1 MDLFNQY
8 VVGNVDSVLAN
19 QYAGAAV
26 GLFLALY
33 AGKAA
38 PELPSELK
46 ELFNNQFFRVT
57 CLFLIAY
64 LNTKSTQISL
74 VVAIGFVVVMNKLSQ
89 EQTAETFIE
98 IMNTAENFKNENENE
113 F

>member
-8 VVGNVDSVLAN
+8 VVGNVDTVLAN
-19 QYAGAAV
+19 KYAGAAV

-38 PELPSELK
+38 PELPAELK
-46 ELFNNQFFRVT
+46 ELFNNEYFRVA

-64 LNTKSTQISL
+64 LNTKNTSL
-74 VVAIGFVVVMNKLSQ
+74 SLITAVGFVVVMNQLSQ
-89 EQTAETFIE
+89 EKTAETFIE
-98 IMNTAENFKNENENE
+98 FMNTSENFENE

>member
-8 VVGNVDSVLAN
+8 VVGNVDTVLAN
-19 QYAGAAV
+19 KYAGAAV

-38 PELPSELK
+38 PELPAELK
-46 ELFNNQFFRVT
+46 ELFNNEYFRVA
-57 CLFLIAY
+57 CLFFIAY
-64 LNTKSTQISL
+64 LNTKNTQLSL
-74 VVAIGFVVVMNKLSQ
+74 ITAVGFVVVMNQLSQ
-89 EQTAETFIE
+89 EKTAETFIE
-98 IMNTAENFKNENENE
+98 FMNTSENFENE

>member
-8 VVGNVDSVLAN
+8 VVGNVDTVLAN
-19 QYAGAAV
+19 KYAGAAV

-38 PELPSELK
+38 PELPAELK
-46 ELFNNQFFRVT
+46 ELFNNEYFRVE

-64 LNTKSTQISL
+64 LNTKNTSL
-74 VVAIGFVVVMNKLSQ
+74 SLLTAVGFVVVMNQLSQ
-89 EQTAETFIE
+89 EKTAETFIE
-98 IMNTAENFKNENENE
+98 FMNTSENFQNE

>member
-8 VVGNVDSVLAN
+8 VVGNVDTVLAN
-19 QYAGAAV
+19 KYAGAAV

-33 AGKAA
+33 AGNAA
-38 PELPSELK
+38 PELPVELK
-46 ELFNNQFFRVT
+46 ELFNNEYFRVA

-64 LNTKSTQISL
+64 LNTKNTSL
-74 VVAIGFVVVMNKLSQ
+74 SLLTAVGFVVVMNQLSQ
-89 EQTAETFIE
+89 ERTAETFIE
-98 IMNTAENFKNENENE
+98 FMNTSENFQNE